1 MGKFHDIRGDVGG
14 ICHQI
19 LPENGYVRPGYVVV
33 GTDSHTTSHGALG
46 AFAFGIGA
54 TEMASV
60 WALGSVLNVEVPA
73 TIKVVVTG
81 RFKKFVG
88 PKDLILHL
96 IGKISAQG
104 ANFKV
109 LEFHGETIR
118 DMSTSGRLVLC
129 NMAVEAGATAGIVPA
144 DEETARYLREEAGV
158 TDPIEPVLPDP
169 DAAYESVIE
178 IKASKLQPQIA
189 CPHTVDNVKP
199 IDQVAGKKVNQ
210 IVIGSCTNG
219 RLDDLAI
226 AAKIMKGQKVAPH
239 TRMLIFPASAKIFRQ
254 ALGKGYVGRLHAGRR
269 RGDEL
274 RLRPLPGHPR
284 RRAGRRRSGAV
295 HHQPELQGPH
305 GQPELRSLS
314 LFPGRGRRLGHHRRH
329 HRSEEEASHARF
341 HVSHHTQSFLCLTL
355 YSKSAMMSRPTSSIL
370 AVTWPPCCPPKRRS
384 SRLRTRPPSTPS
396 SRPKQV
402 PPGSIVVGG
411 KNFGCGSSREQ
422 AASCLKGHELII
434 VANDFARIFLQNGIN
449 LGLRMIVCPGIEAA
463 EGDDLELTPE
473 AVINKTSGK
482 QFKIEPLPKSRQVI
496 IDAGGL
502 IPYTRKRLLE
512 KAAA

>member
-1 MGKFHDIRGDVGG
+1 MGG

-60 WALGSVLNVEVPA
+60 WALGSVLNVEVPP
-73 TIKVVVTG
+73 TIKVVVKG

-109 LEFHGETIR
+109 LEFHGETISK
-118 DMSTSGRLVLC
+118 MSTSGRLVLC

-158 TDPIEPVLPDP
+158 TDPIEPVSPDP

-178 IKASKLQPQIA
+178 INVSKLQPQIA

-199 IDQVAGKKVNQ
+199 IDEVAGRKINQ

-226 AAKIMKGQKVAPH
+226 AAKIMKGQKVAPQ
-239 TRMLIFPASAKIFRQ
+239 TRMLIFPASAKILPAGAGQR
-254 ALGKGYVGRLHAGRR
+254 LRRRLHAGGRG
-269 RGDEL
+269 GDEL
-274 RLRPLPGHPR
+274 RLRPLPGRPR
-284 RRAGRRRSGAV
+284 RRAGRRRSGAL
-295 HHQPELQGPH
+295 HHQPELQRPH
-305 GQPELRSLS
+305 GQSRTPRSIS
-314 LFPGRGRRLGHHRRH
+314 VP
-329 HRSEEEASHARF
+329 
-341 HVSHHTQSFLCLTL
+341 
-355 YSKSAMMSRPTSSIL
+355 RP
-370 AVTWPPCCPPKRRS
+370 WPPPRPSPAS
-384 SRLRTRPPSTPS
+384 SP
-396 SRPKQV
+396 
-402 PPGSIVVGG
+402 
-411 KNFGCGSSREQ
+411 
-422 AASCLKGHELII
+422 
-434 VANDFARIFLQNGIN
+434 
-449 LGLRMIVCPGIEAA
+449 
-463 EGDDLELTPE
+463 TPE
-473 AVINKTSGK
+473 RSDR
-482 QFKIEPLPKSRQVI
+482 SRAWRI
-496 IDAGGL
+496 TFHASRHL
-502 IPYTRKRLLE
+502 ISPIYHSVSRFTFHSSYAYRCIQSRR
-512 KAAA
+512 